1 MGVYSKKSD
10 DRGEELYWSVFLDE
24 VHRLRIRLKFNNKVS
39 GNALCSI
46 EWKFIT
52 WNDTRKKN
60 EYIGRKMMEISLKLE
75 ARFKIN
81 NKISAI
87 PYGLR

>member
-1 MGVYSKKSD
+1 MHCV
-10 DRGEELYWSVFLDE
+10 
-24 VHRLRIRLKFNNKVS
+24 RLNENL
-39 GNALCSI
+39 LL
-46 EWKFIT
+46 EMIT
-52 WNDTRKKN
+52 REKN
-60 EYIGRKMMEISLKLE
+60 INIGKMMEISLKLE

>member
-1 MGVYSKKSD
+1 MHCV
-10 DRGEELYWSVFLDE
+10 
-24 VHRLRIRLKFNNKVS
+24 RLNENL
-39 GNALCSI
+39 LL
-46 EWKFIT
+46 EMIT
-52 WNDTRKKN
+52 REKN
-60 EYIGRKMMEISLKLE
+60 INIGRKMMEISLKLE